1 MRVTNLGNE
10 SAQYTAAI
18 EELRRAE
25 TEMMRQ
31 REHVAELRRRLPE
44 GPVVE
49 DHLFHE
55 GPADLAAGDDPVLEV
70 RLSELFSGPGRPLM
84 LYHFMYGKEQ
94 DRPCASCTMSIDGFN
109 SVAGHLAGTLD
120 FAVVAAAE
128 QPALRAYARDRGWT
142 GLRLLSA
149 APSRFKY
156 DLGSE
161 DSAGGQ
167 DATLS
172 VFTRDE
178 GGAVRHYYS
187 TRVRM
192 ADSDGQQATDLL
204 SPVWHLLDLT
214 PQGRGD
220 WYPRLSW

>member
-1 MRVTNLGNE
+1 MR
-10 SAQYTAAI
+10 
-18 EELRRAE
+18 
-25 TEMMRQ
+25 
-31 REHVAELRRRLPE
+31 
-44 GPVVE
+44 
-49 DHLFHE
+49 
-55 GPADLAAGDDPVLEV
+55 EV
-70 RLSELFSGPGRPLM
+70 RLSELFSGPDRPLM

-94 DRPCASCTMSIDGFN
+94 DRPCASCTMSIDGFH
-109 SVAGHLAGTLD
+109 SVADHLAGTLD

-128 QPALRAYARDRGWT
+128 LPALRAYGRDRGWT
-142 GLRLLSA
+142 SLRLLSA

-167 DATLS
+167 DATVS

-178 GGAVRHYYS
+178 GGAVRHFYS

-192 ADSDGQQATDLL
+192 ADGNGQQATDLL

>member
-1 MRVTNLGNE
+1 MTNLNE
-10 SAQYTAAI
+10 SAQYTAAR

-25 TEMMRQ
+25 TELMRQ
-31 REHVAELRRRLPE
+31 REHVAELKRQLPE
-44 GPVVE
+44 GPVVQ

-55 GPADLAAGDDPVLEV
+55 GPAELAAGDDPVREV

-84 LYHFMYGKEQ
+84 IYHFMYGKEQ
-94 DRPCASCTMSIDGFN
+94 DKPCPTCTMSIDGFN
-109 SVAGHLAGTLD
+109 SVAPHLAGAID

-128 QPALRAYARDRGWT
+128 LPSLRAYARDRGWT

-149 APSRFKY
+149 ATSDFKY

-161 DSAGGQ
+161 NSAGDQ

-178 GGAVRHYYS
+178 SGTVRHFYS

-192 ADSDGQQATDLL
+192 DGNGRQATDLL

-214 PQGRGD
+214 PQGRGN
-220 WYPRLSW
+220 WQPQLSY